1 MKVRLIA
8 TAFAL
13 SGAALF
19 SLNSWAADTN
29 ESGTAAQPAKTV
41 VTPHSHPQE
50 KGFGP
55 AGKAVSSD
63 KAGKST
69 AKPDEVQGN
78 PANDRSKHFHPRD
91 R

>member
-13 SGAALF
+13 SGAAFF
-19 SLNSWAADTN
+19 SLNSLAADTN
-29 ESGTAAQPAKTV
+29 ENGTTVQPAKTA
-41 VTPHSHPQE
+41 VTPHSHSQE
-50 KGFGP
+50 KGYG
-55 AGKAVSSD
+55 S
-63 KAGKST
+63 AGKSGSSAKAEKNT
-69 AKPDEVQGN
+69 AKSDEVQVN